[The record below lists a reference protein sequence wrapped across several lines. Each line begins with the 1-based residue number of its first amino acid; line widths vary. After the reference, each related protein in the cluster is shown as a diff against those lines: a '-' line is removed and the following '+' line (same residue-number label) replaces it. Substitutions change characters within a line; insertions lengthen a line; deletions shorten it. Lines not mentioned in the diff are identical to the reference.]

1 MLGDYKME
9 KEKKSRR
16 EALGL
21 IGKAGILMGAVPY
34 FFVSLK
40 IYPEI
45 ETDFKSELS
54 GRQQDRTKD
63 VQEKAVIS
71 GSGSKLMVTISG
83 KAGRHFFVALAGSDV
98 IEKYR
103 RFPNTNGII
112 NSRGIGSVV
121 INLESITTSRIYLK
135 IVTGDTKDF
144 NTHLA
149 QTEAFIVTTKGG
161 VLDTFEGVVSRP
173 IIEPGSTRITC
184 AASLAAA
191 GANSKF
197 QLN

>member
-1 MLGDYKME
+1 ME

-40 IYPEI
+40 IYPES
-45 ETDFKSELS
+45 ETDYKSGS
-54 GRQQDRTKD
+54 SWKQQDRKKD

-71 GSGSKLMVTISG
+71 GSGSKIMVTISG
-83 KAGRHFFVALAGSDV
+83 KAGRHFFVAMAGSDV

-103 RFPNTNGII
+103 RFPNTTGII
-112 NSRGIGSVV
+112 NTRGIGSVV
-121 INLESITTSRIYLK
+121 INTESIANSRIYLK
-135 IVTGDTKDF
+135 IVTGDTNDF

-149 QTEAFIVTTKGG
+149 QTEAFIITTKGG
-161 VLDTFEGVVSRP
+161 VIDTFEGVVSRP
-173 IIEPGSTRITC
+173 IIEPGSIKATC

-191 GANSKF
+191 GAGNNKF

>member
-1 MLGDYKME
+1 ME

-40 IYPEI
+40 IYPES
-45 ETDFKSELS
+45 ETDYKSGS
-54 GRQQDRTKD
+54 SWKQQDRKKD

-71 GSGSKLMVTISG
+71 GSGSKIMVTISG
-83 KAGRHFFVALAGSDV
+83 KAGRHFFVAMAGSDV

-103 RFPNTNGII
+103 RFPNTTGII
-112 NSRGIGSVV
+112 NTRGIGSVV
-121 INLESITTSRIYLK
+121 INTESIVNSRIYLK
-135 IVTGDTKDF
+135 IVTGDTNDF

-149 QTEAFIVTTKGG
+149 QTEAFIITTKGG
-161 VLDTFEGVVSRP
+161 VIDTFEGVVSRP
-173 IIEPGSTRITC
+173 IIEPGSIKATC

-191 GANSKF
+191 GAGNNKF